1 MKRKIAIWTI
11 CFVALVAWTGL
22 AFAQTANRAAMKTVK
37 LPSGEE
43 VFDISGEWD
52 VLAEHYD
59 LWAHFGTYLQ
69 IFKITQEGTSFTGN
83 RLKDSPPPA
92 TGKAGGKCMQGEV
105 DKNGVKKIEVISG
118 QGSILPGNCKISEDG
133 NKINIDVP
141 QKIRLILTRK
151 CNC

>member
-1 MKRKIAIWTI
+1 MRRRITFWAV
-11 CFVALVAWTGL
+11 CFVALVVWAGL
-22 AFAQTANRAAMKTVK
+22 AFAQATKPAVMKTVK
-37 LPSGEE
+37 LPSGED
-43 VFDISGEWD
+43 VFDINGEWD
-52 VLAEHYD
+52 VLAEHYE
-59 LWAHFGTYLQ
+59 LWAHFGTYPQ
-69 IFKITQEGTSFTGN
+69 IFKITQEGASFTGI

-141 QKIRLILTRK
+141 QMIKITMTRK
-151 CNC
+151 

>member
-1 MKRKIAIWTI
+1 MKRRIAVCMV
-11 CFVALVAWTGL
+11 CFVALIAWTGL
-22 AFAQTANRAAMKTVK
+22 AFSQTAKPAAMKTVK
-37 LPSGEE
+37 LPNGQE

-59 LWAHFGTYLQ
+59 LWARFGTYLQ
-69 IFKITQEGTSFTGN
+69 IFKITQEGTSFTGI

-92 TGKAGGKCMQGEV
+92 TGKAGGKSMQGEV
-105 DKNGVKKIEVISG
+105 DNNGVKKIEVISG

-141 QKIRLILTRK
+141 QKIRLTLIRK
-151 CNC
+151 